1 MSENNNLGNSSENYS
16 NNNQNQENNLGKTIT
31 NKVKQ
36 SFQISASNIKISLK
50 ELLWK
55 AGFRYLFAGLIVFF
69 IAVFGFLSFEIRGL
83 FGEMF
88 SHLYTAIESNKALIN
103 EKHNNLNNLSWQ
115 LQEKTIT
122 ELEKYHTELITEP
135 LNEKRVELIKNT
147 VREILKNY
155 SYTHKIHYIGI
166 LNSSG
171 YPVIDYAHSSQ
182 PKHAQSQSTHSLND
196 SQSTTKNYWLD
207 SAKINQDSIN
217 QVQFTPV
224 LIPLPEGLVHIVK
237 LPTET
242 NYYLVLVKK
251 MDTSTFAQLRTL
263 EAIRNSASLIIYR
276 FFILTAGIV
285 LMIFLIFILYSR
297 YIVKTLYRKV
307 LQSLQTLLHMAN
319 QVSNMEYIE
328 QAPQVAIKEFQNLI
342 NVLFHALTY
351 IRQTNA
357 SLHTTNKELK
367 LQSALT
373 KAIVENI
380 SSGVILLST
389 QRQILVMNHQAY
401 ELLNIEEHEGDTGNI
416 NMEQF
421 NIMQILPH
429 IETQLEQAINHKQS
443 FEQDISKDLKRLMI
457 RCTHLQDKLLLTIDD
472 ITYQVSAQ
480 KQAAWKDVA
489 RVIAHEIKNP
499 LTPTRLC
506 AEQLLDALKTDTPL
520 SVEKQKK
527 YLNTIVQNVE
537 HVNKLINNFT
547 AFAKQSQQTLQ
558 LQEFDLY
565 KLMEE
570 VIDTAKLGHDDIQF
584 SLKCKVNS
592 IIKADRQQIF
602 QAILNLTQNAIQA
615 FDSNIK
621 NKQIQLVC
629 TISKNQCKIKIID
642 NGSGIPIENIEK
654 LFQPYM
660 TTKSYGTGLGLVI
673 VRKIAQAHDGNVTLE
688 NNPDHGATATF
699 FIPID

>member
-1 MSENNNLGNSSENYS
+1 MSENNNL
-16 NNNQNQENNLGKTIT
+16 NNNSYHSQNNGGKTIT
-31 NKVKQ
+31 DKVKH

-115 LQEKTIT
+115 LQEKAVT

-135 LNEKRVELIKNT
+135 LNETKLEQAKV
-147 VREILKNY
+147 VVHEILKDY
-155 SYTHKIHYIGI
+155 SSTHKLHYIGI

-171 YPVIDYAHSSQ
+171 YPVLEYNHSNHSRSHNL
-182 PKHAQSQSTHSLND
+182 KNSQSASKVN
-196 SQSTTKNYWLD
+196 WLE
-207 SAKINQDSIN
+207 SAKINQDSIT

-251 MDTSTFAQLRTL
+251 MDTSTFTQLRSL

-276 FFILTAGIV
+276 FFLLTAGIV

-297 YIVKTLYRKV
+297 YIVKTLYKKV

-328 QAPQVAIKEFQNLI
+328 HAPQVAIKEFQNLI

-357 SLHTTNKELK
+357 SLHTTNQELK

-389 QRQILVMNHQAY
+389 QKQILVMNHQAY
-401 ELLNIEEHEGDTGNI
+401 TLLNIEEQERGTEQINI
-416 NMEQF
+416 QTL

-457 RCTHLQDKLLLTIDD
+457 RCTHLQDKLLITIDD

-520 SVEKQKK
+520 SLEKQKK

-584 SLKCKVNS
+584 VLKCKSNS
-592 IIKADRQQIF
+592 VIKADRQQIF

-673 VRKIAQAHDGNVTLE
+673 VRKIAQAHDGNITLE
-688 NNPDHGATATF
+688 NNTDHGATATF